1 MAALQSTAAELT
13 TCLFISMKRLAVL
26 FSCLCIIS
34 PLLVNG
40 ADSIDAQI
48 QAATRV
54 KKGET
59 APDFSCKTTEG
70 RAFNL
75 GAQKGKVVLLYFFA
89 ASVPFSFTEMRY
101 IQKEIVEKLEK
112 REDFAVLC
120 IGRGHS
126 REELVRIG
134 GQNMLRLPMAADAD
148 KTIYERYFSK
158 FVPRTVLIAKDGTIA
173 FQMSGSKEFEGIVK
187 LQQAL
192 DVELRR
198 GR

>member
-1 MAALQSTAAELT
+1 MP
-13 TCLFISMKRLAVL
+13 MKRLAVL
-26 FSCLCIIS
+26 FFCIH
-34 PLLVNG
+34 LLPPSLVKGDQN
-40 ADSIDAQI
+40 IDAQI
-48 QAATRV
+48 QAATLLKTGDV
-54 KKGET
+54 
-59 APDFSCKTTEG
+59 APDFTCKTTEG
-70 RAFNL
+70 RTFSLAEH
-75 GAQKGKVVLLYFFA
+75 KGKVVLLYFFA

-112 REDFAVLC
+112 RDDFAVLC
-120 IGRGHS
+120 IGRGHN

-134 GQNMLRLPMAADAD
+134 GENLLRLPMAADAD